1 MLSKILSGEAGSAA
15 ERHVWP
21 APDGPRRPDPAAAA
35 PSPDEAARE
44 ARRAAEIEQRVE
56 RARREARQAGHAEG
70 QAAGRAQAAAELQP
84 VFENLA
90 RTIQEVAGLR
100 PRILREAEGELVE
113 LSVAIARRILRRE
126 LSVDPDAL
134 RGLVKGALEKLPA
147 RDISRI
153 RVHPELAPGVQKALA
168 SEGRELPLI
177 ADGTLERGALLIE
190 TARGN
195 LDASIETQL
204 AEIGRG
210 LADRLPEK

>member
-1 MLSKILSGEAGSAA
+1 MLSKILTGTAGTAA
-15 ERHVWP
+15 VRHAWP
-21 APDGPRRPDPAAAA
+21 AVDSPRRSDPAA
-35 PSPDEAARE
+35 PPPPDEAARD

-56 RARREARQAGHAEG
+56 RARREGRQAGHAEG

-84 VFENLA
+84 VFEKLA
-90 RTIQEVAGLR
+90 RTIQELAGLR

-134 RGLVKGALEKLPA
+134 RGLVKSALEKLPA
-147 RDISRI
+147 QEISRI

-168 SEGRELPLI
+168 GEGREWPLI

-190 TARGN
+190 TARGK
-195 LDASIETQL
+195 LDGSIETQL